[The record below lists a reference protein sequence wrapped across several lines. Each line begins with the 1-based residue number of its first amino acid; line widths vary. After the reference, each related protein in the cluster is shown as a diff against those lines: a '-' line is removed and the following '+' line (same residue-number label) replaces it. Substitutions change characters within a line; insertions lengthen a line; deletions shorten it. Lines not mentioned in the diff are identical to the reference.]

1 MKEVEVREERGWVSG
16 VSYREGVTPGDLE
29 YCSVNILERILT
41 PEVKEV
47 EVREERGW
55 VSGVSYREGGTP
67 GDLEYCSVNTGENTN
82 TRSEGSR
89 GKRRERM
96 G

>member
-1 MKEVEVREERGWVSG
+1 MKSQSRLYNHYGHVFILFILVS
-16 VSYREGVTPGDLE
+16 EGDRIAQL
-29 YCSVNILERILT
+29 ILERILT

-55 VSGVSYREGGTP
+55 LVSGVLYRDGVLP

-96 G
+96 VG

>member
-1 MKEVEVREERGWVSG
+1 M
-16 VSYREGVTPGDLE
+16 
-29 YCSVNILERILT
+29 
-41 PEVKEV
+41 KEV

-67 GDLEYCSVNTGENTN
+67 GDLEYMYCSVNTGENTN

-96 G
+96 C

>member
-1 MKEVEVREERGWVSG
+1 MKEVEVREERG
-16 VSYREGVTPGDLE
+16 
-29 YCSVNILERILT
+29 C
-41 PEVKEV
+41 
-47 EVREERGW
+47 

-67 GDLEYCSVNTGENTN
+67 GDLEYDLEYMYCSVNTGENTN
-82 TRSEGSR
+82 TRSEESR

>member
-1 MKEVEVREERGWVSG
+1 MKEVEVREERG
-16 VSYREGVTPGDLE
+16 
-29 YCSVNILERILT
+29 C
-41 PEVKEV
+41 
-47 EVREERGW
+47 

-67 GDLEYCSVNTGENTN
+67 GDLEYMYCSVNTGENTN

-96 G
+96 C